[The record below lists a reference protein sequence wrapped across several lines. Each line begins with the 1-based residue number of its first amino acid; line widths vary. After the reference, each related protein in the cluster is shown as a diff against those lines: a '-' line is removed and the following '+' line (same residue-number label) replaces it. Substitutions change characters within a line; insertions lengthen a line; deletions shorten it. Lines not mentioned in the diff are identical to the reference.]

1 MDCSHKERDLLVC
14 FGVTLVV
21 SMAEEAAQIVDPPR
35 FAICTVRGHAQCPT
49 SSQLH
54 QLNQHFTG
62 GAGGVGG
69 RLPGNLVE
77 MNETQMNST
86 DSTGLAGGGQ
96 PYDFFLFP
104 LKWGISTVSL
114 WPVALS
120 SSILQAKKC
129 HSNSTICLTTY

>member
-35 FAICTVRGHAQCPT
+35 FAICTVRCPT

-96 PYDFFLFP
+96 PYGLLLVP
-104 LKWGISTVSL
+104 SKVG
-114 WPVALS
+114 
-120 SSILQAKKC
+120 
-129 HSNSTICLTTY
+129 Y